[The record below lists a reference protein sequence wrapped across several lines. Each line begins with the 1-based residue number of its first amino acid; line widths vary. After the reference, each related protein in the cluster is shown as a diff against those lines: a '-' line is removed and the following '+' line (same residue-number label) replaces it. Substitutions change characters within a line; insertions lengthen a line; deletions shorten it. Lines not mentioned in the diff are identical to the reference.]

1 MMAFTTKL
9 KNPNVISVN
18 GNEIIIKIGLIST
31 FNTERTRLATIAVVK
46 LLTKIISGNN
56 TVREMKART
65 FTTTR

>member
-46 LLTKIISGNN
+46 L
-56 TVREMKART
+56 
-65 FTTTR
+65 